1 MLLVVV
7 LAFVAAFTGK
17 GDDGATAPES
27 TTRSASPLP
36 AVMVSD
42 LDGAAVP
49 LRSLIGQ
56 PLLINYWYSNCPPCK
71 EEMPALAA
79 VATEYAGR
87 VRFVGINPR
96 DDAATARAVA
106 AERGVTYEQLL
117 DRTNRSVDAFSL
129 TGFPSTVL
137 VDERGN
143 VLAVVRSAQTADE
156 LRALIQEY
164 FG

>member
-1 MLLVVV
+1 MLLVIV

-17 GDDGATAPES
+17 GDDGS
-27 TTRSASPLP
+27 TGPASGARSPSPLP
-36 AVMVSD
+36 DVTVSD
-42 LDGAAVP
+42 LAGQAVP

-79 VATEYAGR
+79 VAVEYAGR

-96 DDAATARAVA
+96 DDAATARSVA
-106 AERGVTYEQLL
+106 AERGTTYEQLL
-117 DRTNRSVDAFSL
+117 DRTNRSVDAFAL

-137 VDERGN
+137 VDDRGN
-143 VLAVVRSAQTADE
+143 VLAVVRSAQTAGE
-156 LRALIQEY
+156 LRALIEEH
-164 FG
+164 FA